1 MQHCVEIA
9 EDFSESRA
17 RDPGAIYI
25 FKSGLNLLRLLRKTE
40 QRVNTITFSRYPEN
54 LYNRK

>member
-9 EDFSESRA
+9 EDFSIRA

-25 FKSGLNLLRLLRKTE
+25 FKSGLNLLRRLRKQNRE
-40 QRVNTITFSRYPEN
+40 CVTITFSRYPEN